1 MVGITSEAEYV
12 RNRLQSGCASQ
23 EYGEISHLLEEIRPP
38 HNSLEEIRNYLS
50 NPLRKGS
57 REKDLLLA
65 IEKWKTY
72 YGRYN
77 QFNGITVDEDTTLM
91 WLETY
96 LSNVPQLENISVIG
110 TAMKQMLLKHVSQ
123 FGINLPSIGTVG
135 LDSLLEL
142 HTPTPRS
149 IPRRRGSALKSTTS
163 PPLQGPI
170 NHRARVHLTDA
181 TALDATV
188 DETGVDA
195 IDRDADRVHTDV
207 TSDAPWVPT
216 PADKYISD
224 DDELYAR
231 QPSDPHSHVGT
242 FSISGEPLSN
252 TTTSSFD
259 VDNGHDLVD
268 GDETISLPPQQP
280 TATNLLHAYQLWQK
294 VYIRNSRR
302 SWTEISSGDVVTI
315 AHFIGSSKP
324 VGRTMRFKV

>member
-77 QFNGITVDEDTTLM
+77 QFNGTTVDEDTTLM

-96 LSNVPQLENISVIG
+96 LSNVPQLENVSVIG

-231 QPSDPHSHVGT
+231 QPA
-242 FSISGEPLSN
+242 F
-252 TTTSSFD
+252 
-259 VDNGHDLVD
+259 
-268 GDETISLPPQQP
+268 
-280 TATNLLHAYQLWQK
+280 
-294 VYIRNSRR
+294 
-302 SWTEISSGDVVTI
+302 
-315 AHFIGSSKP
+315 
-324 VGRTMRFKV
+324 